1 MRVKKIFY
9 SLITLILL
17 LSSCAGSNIDKIL
30 KQGTVLQKDY
40 NTTIPFT
47 YDSINDWIV
56 LEVEIKGKTYNF
68 ILDTGSSNIITKE
81 LAAELDVK
89 VLGAEEIK
97 DTNATA
103 NTTQFTRINSIKIG
117 GIDFQN
123 TIAGI
128 VDLNKI
134 TAVSCSKIDGL
145 IGSNLMRTAIWDFDF
160 QNQLITITSD
170 EDKLDIPTETIDT
183 RLYIGT
189 AGVPAVTL
197 EINGEKVLN
206 HTVDFGNGGNNIL
219 RIDRFQEQLDANLI
233 SKYVKGNKKSFG
245 AFGYTE
251 NQPYYYTIID
261 EFKIGNHTVNNLITV
276 VDDGYSN
283 KLGLAFFK
291 NYRIILNWKK
301 KRMRMIEVTKAGN
314 SSFETYGFSILYE
327 GEDAYINGIVEGSSA
342 SQSLIQGDK
351 ILSINDTSYVNNTNE
366 QRCANLASDFENET
380 GPLSLMILRDGKE
393 LTFKLLKTKLL

>member
-1 MRVKKIFY
+1 MRAKKIFY
-9 SLITLILL
+9 LLITLIIL
-17 LSSCAGSNIDKIL
+17 LSSCAGANIDKIL
-30 KQGTVLQKDY
+30 KQGTVLQEDY
-40 NTTIPFT
+40 KTTIPFT

-56 LEVEIKGKTYNF
+56 LEVEIRGKTYNF

-97 DTNATA
+97 DTNATS
-103 NTTQFTRINSIKIG
+103 NTTEFTRVNSIKIG
-117 GIDFQN
+117 GINFQN

-128 VDLNKI
+128 VDLNKT
-134 TAVSCSKIDGL
+134 TALSCAKIDGL
-145 IGSNLMRTAIWDFDF
+145 IGSNLMRKAIWDFDF
-160 QNQLITITSD
+160 QNQLITITSG
-170 EDKLDIPTETIDT
+170 EDKLDIPTQTIDT
-183 RLYIGT
+183 RLYIGA

-206 HTVDFGNGGNNIL
+206 NTVDFGNGGNNIL

-233 SKYVKGNKKSFG
+233 SKYVKGSKKSFG
-245 AFGYTE
+245 AFGHTE

-314 SSFETYGFSILYE
+314 NSYETYGFSILYE
-327 GEDAYINGIVEGSSA
+327 GEETYVNGIVEGSSA
-342 SQSLIQGDK
+342 SQYLIQGDK
-351 ILSINDTSYVNNTNE
+351 ILHINDTSYVNNTKE
-366 QRCANLASDFENET
+366 QRCANLANDFGKET
-380 GPLSLMILRDGKE
+380 GSLSITILREGKE
-393 LTFKLLKTKLL
+393 LTFEILKTKLL